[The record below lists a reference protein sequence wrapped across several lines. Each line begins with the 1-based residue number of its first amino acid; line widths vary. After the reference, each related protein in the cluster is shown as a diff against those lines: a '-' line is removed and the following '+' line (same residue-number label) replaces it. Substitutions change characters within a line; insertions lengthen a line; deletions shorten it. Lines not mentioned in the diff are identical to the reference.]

1 MKTHV
6 FLVSGRNPEARA
18 RRIEAL
24 LSEQAG
30 VGKITLMASTEIFPT
45 PLWRLKQSCSVWT
58 LSAKRAAFMYFGLAP
73 VACVVPP
80 NWC

>member
-1 MKTHV
+1 MKTRL
-6 FLVSGRNPEARA
+6 FLVPGRDPEARA

-45 PLWRLKQSCSVWT
+45 PQWRLRQSCSVWT
-58 LSAKRAAFMYFGLAP
+58 LSAKRAVFTCCA
-73 VACVVPP
+73 
-80 NWC
+80 